1 MQPTEHKP
9 PFDKEL
15 IAHIKKSLVAHEE
28 TYVEGAWEKFN
39 SEEKGKKKPILWL
52 GFLRGAAAVLLLAF
66 IAFLFT
72 NKEPVQAPLKL
83 AKEQSTT
90 IKGLPAT
97 EVANN
102 LQTTSTEQI
111 NEKRSLSSHAFA
123 NKTGEQRIQ
132 SQEQAQV
139 NVESKNEEITPILAV
154 NNHVQNTSQNTSTAG
169 LSEEQATLAFSPQNK
184 ETKKVDI
191 MEFLTNETKKNASQQ
206 EPSIDRDNKFTIG
219 LVVAPS
225 FGNTKRLNMG
235 YGLSMD
241 YSLSDKISLNSGIA
255 YSEMTA
261 SKKMALPAS
270 SAIINSYGNAKN
282 LESVEEQLVGI
293 DVPLEVKYHVNKNFY
308 ANVGISALAVIN
320 QKRNQ
325 TFVQDG
331 LVQMA
336 PAPGSYAPN
345 SPGNGA
351 AGPAGPA
358 GGGAGLADRG
368 TALLINSERSSLSS
382 SINDYSYLGFYNFSF
397 GYQKKISKRHFIAIE
412 PFLKVPMKEIKNENL
427 KLIGSGVKLKFD
439 F

>member
-1 MQPTEHKP
+1 MQSTEHKP

-15 IAHIKKSLVAHEE
+15 IAHIKKSLMAHEE

-39 SEEKGKKKPILWL
+39 SEEKAKKKPILWL

-72 NKEPVQAPLKL
+72 NKEPAQAPVQL
-83 AKEQSTT
+83 AKEQPIA
-90 IKGLPAT
+90 IKSLPDA

-102 LQTTSTEQI
+102 LQITSAGQI
-111 NEKRSLSSHAFA
+111 NKKESSPSHAIVS
-123 NKTGEQRIQ
+123 KPEQHHIQ
-132 SQEQAQV
+132 TQT
-139 NVESKNEEITPILAV
+139 NVESKNEVITPVLALTD
-154 NNHVQNTSQNTSTAG
+154 HLQNTNQNTSTTA
-169 LSEEQATLAFSPQNK
+169 LSEEQAALAFSPQNK

-206 EPSIDRDNKFTIG
+206 ESSIDRDNKFTIG

-320 QKRNQ
+320 QRRNQ

-336 PAPGSYAPN
+336 PAPGPN
-345 SPGNGA
+345 SPGTGGA

-358 GGGAGLADRG
+358 GGGAGLVDRG
-368 TALLINSERSSLSS
+368 TALLVNSERSSLSS